1 MMKKI
6 LLTSLLAIAIPAV
19 LSCSREDAAPSVA
32 DTPFDIVF
40 TDASTRTENDG
51 MSTRWADGDGINVFH
66 APAGSSEYVRDTPS
80 GAPFS
85 VADKAAGLFRGTL
98 QGGLLS
104 NEQYDWYLLY
114 PFSAAYASP
123 TGDAGTFVIGAA
135 AGTDQRQAADGDMSH
150 LAGPTFPLYGT
161 AKGVA
166 ADRTPVVQMH
176 HVASVVAV
184 KVANPSSSV
193 LTLSRVELEAPEE
206 ITGSFKVGFAGDA
219 LQLTA
224 AEASRTA
231 AVSSSVIVP
240 AGGTAT
246 YFLAVKPFTVTAG
259 GKVVLRITGSDG
271 DVAVEKSFP
280 EAVSFR
286 AGKIKT
292 VNVEYSVPA
301 VPVYVYR
308 RITEAPADWSGDYVI
323 GYTTDGKTAK
333 VLTGKASG
341 DYGAYTTLTLTDGK
355 IPQSAGDPYKV
366 TVTKTSNGYSLKL
379 GTQYLGLT
387 TDGNYLYFSSS
398 FSASSYEWKLSY
410 TGSTPTIFNVRYSN
424 REIQWN
430 DSAPR
435 FSTYKSTQAAVS
447 LYKLVED
454 SGGDDSGEIPVSGNV
469 FTHPATEVTTLS
481 ATLNAT
487 FSGLTTTN
495 IQGAG
500 FYYGTSADALNQE
513 AYAEG
518 PFNKTNGTFSA
529 TLTSLEEETTYYYQA
544 FMTVYDASQGKYVDI
559 LGSIRS
565 FVTTMDATSVIGLPW
580 LDCYEVPGI
589 DLKSTESVTATG
601 GETYYYDGHQ
611 TQWYKYATTNANQF
625 VITHTYYNN
634 YSGQVCRNYTVLY
647 DTGLRCPL
655 WTAQVMHSEAYPD
668 KNVGRQGSWTMDP
681 ALSSS
686 QQSTGATGSNNGTSS
701 PYSRGHHCASADRQ
715 TTVAANEQTFYYT
728 NQSPQY
734 QNSFNDGVWSNLE
747 SAIQSHAPSGRDT
760 LYVITG
766 TLFEDNATWP
776 SNNGGT
782 VGLPSH
788 FYKCLMKCS
797 FSTFG
802 VMTAA
807 KGVAYIYTNEAHSGA
822 NYNNATFRTTIDAIE
837 TRSGFDFFPRVP
849 EDLQNTAEAS
859 SVSLW

>member
-19 LSCSREDAAPSVA
+19 FSCSREDAAPSVA

-66 APAGSSEYVRDTPS
+66 APAGSSDYVRDTPS
-80 GAPFS
+80 GAPFT

-123 TGDAGTFVIGAA
+123 TGDAGSFIIGAA

-150 LAGPTFPLYGT
+150 LAGPAFPLYGT

-176 HVASVVAV
+176 QVASVVAV
-184 KVANPSSSV
+184 KVANPSSAEV
-193 LTLSRVELEAPEE
+193 TLTRVAVEAPEE

-224 AEASRTA
+224 ADASRTA
-231 AVSSSVIVP
+231 AVSSSVSVP

-246 YFLAVKPFTVTAG
+246 FFLAVKPFTVTAG

-286 AGKIKT
+286 PGKIKT
-292 VNVEYSVPA
+292 VNVEYA
-301 VPVYVYR
+301 AADGKEYEYR
-308 RITEAPADWSGDYVI
+308 KLISEPEDWEGEYVI
-323 GYTTDGKTAK
+323 GYTQDGVSAYILDGAGSNGNFASSHSVTLVDGKVACE
-333 VLTGKASG
+333 
-341 DYGAYTTLTLTDGK
+341 D
-355 IPQSAGDPYKV
+355 GDPYKV
-366 TVTKTSNGYSLKL
+366 TVARSAHGYSLSL
-379 GTQYLGLT
+379 NGQYLGMNANANRL
-387 TDGNYLYFSSS
+387 NFAASVSSEN
-398 FSASSYEWKLSY
+398 YEWTLRHD
-410 TGSTPTIFNVRYSN
+410 GENVHVQNVGFPSP
-424 REIQWN
+424 RELQWN
-430 DSAPR
+430 GSYLR
-435 FSTYKSTQAAVS
+435 FACYSDAVPVCLFKRVEVREDGGNTPVYGTVYTQEATDVASVYASLDATY
-447 LYKLVED
+447 
-454 SGGDDSGEIPVSGNV
+454 
-469 FTHPATEVTTLS
+469 
-481 ATLNAT
+481 
-487 FSGLTTTN
+487 SGLTTTN
-495 IQGAG
+495 VQGAG

-518 PFNKTNGTFSA
+518 PFTSPNGSFSVV
-529 TLTSLEEETTYYYQA
+529 LTSLEEETTYYFRA
-544 FMTVYDASQGKYVDI
+544 FMTVYDAAQGKYVDL
-559 LGSIRS
+559 LGTVRS
-565 FVTTMDATSVIGLPW
+565 FVTKKASGALTGLPW

-589 DLKSTESVTATG
+589 DLNSATAGAATG
-601 GETYYYDGHQ
+601 NETFYETGHQ
-611 TQWYKYATTNANQF
+611 TKWYKYATENDRQF
-625 VITHTYYNN
+625 VITHTYYYDNR
-634 YSGQVCRNYTVLY
+634 VCRNYTVLY

-655 WTAQVMHSEAYPD
+655 WTAQVMHADAYPD
-668 KNVGRQGSWTMDP
+668 KNVGRQGSWTADP

-686 QQSTGATGSNNGTSS
+686 QQSSGATGSNNGTSS

-715 TTVAANEQTFYYT
+715 TTAAANKQTFYYT

-734 QNSFNDGVWSNLE
+734 QNGFNDGVWSNLE

-760 LYVITG
+760 LYVVTG

-788 FYKCLMKCS
+788 FYKCLMKC
-797 FSTFG
+797 TFNTSG
-802 VMTAA
+802 EMTAA
-807 KGVAYIYTNEAHSGA
+807 KGVAYIYTNEVHSGV
-822 NYNNATFRTTIDAIE
+822 NYNAAAFRTTIDAIE